1 MFYWSLKTLLAEP
14 MRLMVSAL
22 AVAVSFVL
30 VIFFSAVFEGE
41 SDQMVVYLEQ
51 TPCPICIWPARCF
64 GTGKPTLSQK
74 IRR

>member
-51 TPCPICIWPARCF
+51 THAYGQLDALGLESRLYRKKSA
-64 GTGKPTLSQK
+64 GE
-74 IRR
+74 